1 MTSFGRR
8 ITSKSTWRDRG
19 LGAVIALVFLSAM
32 LSFSSGRPASAA
44 SNGQWSVYPTTL
56 PGQAPRAV
64 VRPTLTPGKT
74 YSDAVTV
81 ANLTAASLTFHLYAA
96 DAINTP
102 GGGLSLRRRTDV
114 QRDIGNWIKLPYS
127 MLTVPP
133 RSGIV
138 VPYTIS
144 PPEQAPPGAH
154 VGGIVAEDTQGTTS
168 QSGSIPI
175 TVIQAVGL
183 RIFGNVSGPS
193 HPKVSIA
200 GLSLI
205 VNRSVA
211 SQFGGSVQ
219 AKVSFQLRNLGN
231 TVLSPQTRLTL
242 TTPIGTA
249 QSRRLRTDL
258 LLPGGSL
265 NYSITFRSVNT
276 FGHLRAQVV
285 STASGTGASAAAD
298 AWTIPWALLVLLL
311 LVVLFFVGLT
321 IRMRRRGNVA
331 DDQDVS
337 ERDLPESALTCTMT
351 DAAALP
357 RDDQVPS

>member
-1 MTSFGRR
+1 MTSFARR
-8 ITSKSTWRDRG
+8 ITSKNTLRDCG
-19 LGAVIALVFLSAM
+19 LGAVIACACLSAM
-32 LSFSSGRPASAA
+32 LSVSSGRPASAA

-81 ANLTAASLTFHLYAA
+81 ANLTATSLTFHLYAA

-127 MLTVPP
+127 VLTVPS

-144 PPEQAPPGAH
+144 PPEQASPGTH

-168 QSGSIPI
+168 QSGSIPV
-175 TVIQAVGL
+175 TVIQAVGV
-183 RIFGNVSGPS
+183 RIFGNVSGPL
-193 HPKVSIA
+193 HPKLSIA

-205 VNRSVA
+205 VNRSAA

-219 AKVSFQLRNLGN
+219 AKVRFRIRNLGN
-231 TVLSPQTRLTL
+231 TVLSPQTRLAL

-249 QSRRLRTDL
+249 GSRRVRAGL

-265 NYSITFRSVNT
+265 NYSVTFRSVNT

-285 STASGTGASAAAD
+285 STASGTRASAAAA
-298 AWTIPWALLVLLL
+298 AWTVPWALLVLVVFVFLL
-311 LVVLFFVGLT
+311 FVGLI
-321 IRMRRRGNVA
+321 IRLRRRGNA
-331 DDQDVS
+331 TDHQDVS
-337 ERDLPESALTCTMT
+337 ELDLPESALTSTT
-351 DAAALP
+351 KEAALHG
-357 RDDQVPS
+357 DDPVPG